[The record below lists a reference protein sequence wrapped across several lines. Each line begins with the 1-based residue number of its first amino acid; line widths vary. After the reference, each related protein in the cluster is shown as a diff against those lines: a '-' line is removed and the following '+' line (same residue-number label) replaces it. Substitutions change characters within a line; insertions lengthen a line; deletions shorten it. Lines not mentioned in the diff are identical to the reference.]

1 MGRRRDTPVLT
12 HGQRRELAPHQ
23 GHRAQASLVG
33 VVVFDAEE
41 PWPVFRNSAV
51 DLIEAGDPQNVA
63 VRLGIRAEATL
74 LRHAAK
80 IHPDGSRGH
89 HACTCTHPAP

>member
-1 MGRRRDTPVLT
+1 
-12 HGQRRELAPHQ
+12 
-23 GHRAQASLVG
+23 
-33 VVVFDAEE
+33 
-41 PWPVFRNSAV
+41 VFRNSAV
-51 DLIEAGDPQNVA
+51 DFIEAGDPQNVA